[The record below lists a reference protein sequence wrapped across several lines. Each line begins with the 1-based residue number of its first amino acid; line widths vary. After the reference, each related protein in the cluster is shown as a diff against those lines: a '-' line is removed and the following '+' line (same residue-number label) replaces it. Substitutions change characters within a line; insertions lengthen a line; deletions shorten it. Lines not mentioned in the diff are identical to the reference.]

1 MANDLITVF
10 GSSGFVG
17 RAIVQALCK
26 EGYRVRAAV
35 RRPHQS
41 LRLRVLG
48 DPGQVELV
56 QANLNN
62 ARSLEEACAG
72 AQAVINC
79 VGILFEKGKQTF
91 TALHVHGAQAAAE
104 AARRKGVSRFI
115 QISAIGANERAS
127 AAYAR
132 TKAYGEEE
140 VRRAF
145 PGAIVLRPSIIFG
158 EEDSFFN
165 RFGQMAA
172 QAPFLPLIDGGHS
185 RVQPIF
191 VGDVARAA
199 LAALALADAL
209 GGTYELGGPR
219 IYSYKELMHIIA
231 HETQRDVWLAPIPR
245 LVLAPFAAVSE
256 IFLRILPF
264 APPITVDQLEM
275 LKEDN
280 VVSLSRPD
288 VQSIRA
294 LGVTDLET
302 VEGIV
307 PAYLW
312 RFRPRGQF
320 GPVTE

>member
-1 MANDLITVF
+1 MTNDLITVF
-10 GSSGFVG
+10 GGSGFVG

-35 RRPHQS
+35 RRPHQV

-56 QANLNN
+56 QANLLKPESV
-62 ARSLEEACAG
+62 AAACTG
-72 AQAVINC
+72 AFAVINC
-79 VGILFEKGKQTF
+79 VGLLYEKGKQNF
-91 TALHVHGAQAAAE
+91 AALHVAGAQAAAE
-104 AARRKGVSRFI
+104 AARNAGAARFI
-115 QISAIGANERAS
+115 QISAIGADERAG

-145 PGAIVLRPSIIFG
+145 PGAVVLRPSIIFG
-158 EEDSFFN
+158 EDDSFFN
-165 RFGQMAA
+165 RFAGMAA
-172 QAPFLPLIDGGHS
+172 GLPILPLIDGGHT
-185 RVQPIF
+185 RIQPIY
-191 VGDVARAA
+191 VGDVARAV
-199 LAALALADAL
+199 LAALTRADAV

-219 IYSYKELMHIIA
+219 IYSFKELMQVIA
-231 HETQRDVWLAPIPR
+231 HETKRKIWLAPVPR
-245 LVLAPFAAVSE
+245 LFLAPFAAVGE
-256 IFLRILPF
+256 IALRFLPF

-275 LKEDN
+275 LKHDN

-288 VQSIRA
+288 VHSIRA
-294 LGVTDLET
+294 LGITELET

-307 PAYLW
+307 PSYLW

-320 GPVTE
+320 GPVRE

>member
-35 RRPHQS
+35 RRPHQA

-48 DPGQVELV
+48 DPGQVELI
-56 QANLNN
+56 QANL
-62 ARSLEEACAG
+62 RDSKSLEDACAG
-72 AQAVINC
+72 AHAVINC
-79 VGILFEKGKQTF
+79 VGLLFEKGKQTF

-104 AARRKGVSRFI
+104 AARKMGAARFI
-115 QISAIGANERAS
+115 QISAIGADERSS

-158 EEDSFFN
+158 EDDSFFN
-165 RFGQMAA
+165 RFGEMAG
-172 QAPFLPLIDGGHS
+172 QAPLLPLIDGGHS
-185 RVQPIF
+185 RMQPIF
-191 VGDVARAA
+191 VGDVARAV
-199 LAALALADAL
+199 LAALTRADAV

-219 IYSYKELMHIIA
+219 IYSFRELMSIVA
-231 HETQRDVWLAPIPR
+231 RETQRDVWLAPIPR
-245 LVLAPFAAVSE
+245 LVLAPFAAMAE
-256 IFLRILPF
+256 LFLRVLPF

-294 LGVTDLET
+294 LGINDLET

-320 GPVTE
+320 GAVSD

>member
-1 MANDLITVF
+1 MTNDLITVF
-10 GSSGFVG
+10 GSSGFLG

-26 EGYRVRAAV
+26 QGYRVRAAV
-35 RRPHQS
+35 RRPHQA

-56 QANLNN
+56 QANL
-62 ARSLEEACAG
+62 RESKSLEEACRG
-72 AQAVINC
+72 AHAVINC
-79 VGILFEKGKQTF
+79 VGLLYEKGKQSF
-91 TALHVHGAQAAAE
+91 TALHVHGAYAAAD
-104 AARRKGVSRFI
+104 AARKMGAVRFI
-115 QISAIGANERAS
+115 QISAIGADERS
-127 AAYAR
+127 RAAYAR

-145 PGAIVLRPSIIFG
+145 PGAITLRPSIIFG
-158 EEDSFFN
+158 EDDSFFN
-165 RFGQMAA
+165 RFGEMAA
-172 QAPFLPLIDGGHS
+172 QLPILPLIDGGHS
-185 RVQPIF
+185 RLQPIF
-191 VGDVARAA
+191 VGDVARAV
-199 LAALALADAL
+199 LAALTRPDAI
-209 GGTYELGGPR
+209 GGSYELGGPR
-219 IYSYKELMHIIA
+219 IYSFKELMMIVA
-231 HETQRDVWLAPIPR
+231 RETGRNVWLAPIPG
-245 LVLAPFAAVSE
+245 LILAPFAAMAE
-256 IFLRILPF
+256 IVLRVLPF

-294 LGVTDLET
+294 LDITDLET

-320 GPVTE
+320 GAVTD

>member
-1 MANDLITVF
+1 MTNDLITVF
-10 GSSGFVG
+10 GSSGFLG

-26 EGYRVRAAV
+26 QGYRVRAAV
-35 RRPHQS
+35 RRPHQA

-56 QANLNN
+56 QANL
-62 ARSLEEACAG
+62 RESKSLEEACRG
-72 AQAVINC
+72 AHAVINC
-79 VGILFEKGKQTF
+79 VGLLYEKGKQNF
-91 TALHVHGAQAAAE
+91 TALHVHGAYAAAN
-104 AARRKGVSRFI
+104 AARKMGAVRFI
-115 QISAIGANERAS
+115 QISAIGADERS
-127 AAYAR
+127 RAAYAR

-145 PGAIVLRPSIIFG
+145 PGAIMLRPSIIFG
-158 EEDSFFN
+158 EDDSFFN
-165 RFGQMAA
+165 RFGEMAA
-172 QAPFLPLIDGGHS
+172 QLPILPLIDGGHS
-185 RVQPIF
+185 RLQPIF
-191 VGDVARAA
+191 VGDVARAV
-199 LAALALADAL
+199 LAALTRPDAI

-219 IYSYKELMHIIA
+219 IYSFKELMMIVA
-231 HETQRDVWLAPIPR
+231 RETWRNVWLAPIPG
-245 LVLAPFAAVSE
+245 LILAPFAAMAE
-256 IFLRILPF
+256 IVLRVLPF

-294 LGVTDLET
+294 LDITDLET

-320 GPVTE
+320 GAVTD